1 MTRLFLLILSALIIS
16 CTSNNRQKENEEY
29 FKAEIEQ
36 RIIAIKNIKATNDSL
51 LINTDEVEAEINR
64 LILLSKDVEN
74 SQAAINSAKMYFDKV
89 AKEYN
94 LNRADFIDI
103 GPGMNREEIE
113 VSLKSNQI
121 NLFNQIIFKYSKQK
135 PAVYTAH

>member
-1 MTRLFLLILSALIIS
+1 MIRLSLIIFS
-16 CTSNNRQKENEEY
+16 TFIIACTSNNRQKENEEY
-29 FKAEIEQ
+29 FKAEVEQ

-51 LINTDEVEAEINR
+51 LINPDEVEAEINR

-74 SQAAINSAKMYFDKV
+74 SQAAINSAKKYFDKV
-89 AKEYN
+89 SKEYN
-94 LNRADFIDI
+94 LNRSDFIDI

-113 VSLKSNQI
+113 VSLKSNEI
-121 NLFNQIIFKYSKQK
+121 NLFNQLIFKYSNQK